1 MKRKYLFDEK
11 LLNTFKDVEET
22 PKKEEKVE
30 EIKHDLIETYYEE
43 LDKIID
49 NIKKELGHEDKI
61 DEIISELKEKLTH
74 LSDEE
79 NQEEQ
84 SEEDKKEVLD
94 DETFSEDE
102 VESLK
107 KLANSGIVDKLLALI
122 KTFDEVDNEEESKES
137 EEVIDDEDKKNE
149 DKEEVLET
157 KAKDSFNSI
166 YFNEVE
172 DNEDDIDEIAKAWSS
187 RIKK

>member
-1 MKRKYLFDEK
+1 MRRKYLFDEK

-30 EIKHDLIETYYEE
+30 EVKDDSIETYYEE
-43 LDKIID
+43 LDEIID

-61 DEIISELKEKLTH
+61 DEAISQLKEKLAH
-74 LSDEE
+74 LSDKED
-79 NQEEQ
+79 QEKP
-84 SEEDKKEVLD
+84 EEDKKEVLD
-94 DETFSEDE
+94 EETFSEDE

-122 KTFDEVDNEEESKES
+122 KTFDEVDEESNES
-137 EEVIDDEDKKNE
+137 EEVKDDEEDKKDE
-149 DKEEVLET
+149 DEEEVLET
-157 KAKDSFNSI
+157 KTKDSFNSI

-172 DNEDDIDEIAKAWSS
+172 EDNDQVDEIAKAWSS

>member
-1 MKRKYLFDEK
+1 MRRKYLFDEK

-30 EIKHDLIETYYEE
+30 EVKDDLIEIYYEE

-61 DEIISELKEKLTH
+61 DEAISQLKEKLAH
-74 LSDEE
+74 LSDKED
-79 NQEEQ
+79 QEEQ

-122 KTFDEVDNEEESKES
+122 KTFDEVDEESNES
-137 EEVIDDEDKKNE
+137 EEVKDDEEDKKDE
-149 DKEEVLET
+149 EEVLET
-157 KAKDSFNSI
+157 KTKDSFNSI

-172 DNEDDIDEIAKAWSS
+172 EDNDQVDEIAKA
-187 RIKK
+187 

>member
-1 MKRKYLFDEK
+1 MRRKYLFDEK

-22 PKKEEKVE
+22 LKKEEKVE
-30 EIKHDLIETYYEE
+30 EIKDDSIETYYEE
-43 LDKIID
+43 LDKVID

-61 DEIISELKEKLTH
+61 DEAISELKDKLVH

-102 VESLK
+102 VKSLK

-137 EEVIDDEDKKNE
+137 EEVIDDE

>member
-1 MKRKYLFDEK
+1 MRRKYLFDEK

-30 EIKHDLIETYYEE
+30 EVKDDSIETYYEE
-43 LDKIID
+43 LDEIID

-61 DEIISELKEKLTH
+61 DEAISQLKEKLAH
-74 LSDEE
+74 LSDKED
-79 NQEEQ
+79 QEKP
-84 SEEDKKEVLD
+84 EEDKKEVLD
-94 DETFSEDE
+94 KETFSEDE

-122 KTFDEVDNEEESKES
+122 KTFDEVDEEKSDES
-137 EEVIDDEDKKNE
+137 EEVKDDEEDKKDE
-149 DKEEVLET
+149 DEEEVLET
-157 KAKDSFNSI
+157 KTKDSFNSI

-172 DNEDDIDEIAKAWSS
+172 EDNDQVDEIAKAWSS

>member
-1 MKRKYLFDEK
+1 MRRKYLFDEK

-30 EIKHDLIETYYEE
+30 EIKDDSIETYYEE
-43 LDKIID
+43 LDKVID
-49 NIKKELGHEDKI
+49 NIKKELGYEDKI
-61 DEIISELKEKLTH
+61 DEAISELKDKLAH

-94 DETFSEDE
+94 DETFSGDE

-107 KLANSGIVDKLLALI
+107 KLANSEIVNKLLALI
-122 KTFDEVDNEEESKES
+122 KTFDEVDNEEGSKES
-137 EEVIDDEDKKNE
+137 EEVIDDE

-172 DNEDDIDEIAKAWSS
+172 DSEDEVDEIAKAWSS
-187 RIKK
+187 RIRK

>member
-1 MKRKYLFDEK
+1 MRRKYLFDEK

-30 EIKHDLIETYYEE
+30 EVKDDLIETYYEE

-74 LSDEE
+74 LSDKED
-79 NQEEQ
+79 QEEQ
-84 SEEDKKEVLD
+84 SEEDKKEILD

-122 KTFDEVDNEEESKES
+122 KTFDEVDEESNES
-137 EEVIDDEDKKNE
+137 EEVKDDEEDKKDE
-149 DKEEVLET
+149 DEEEVLET
-157 KAKDSFNSI
+157 KTKDSFNSI

-172 DNEDDIDEIAKAWSS
+172 EDNDQVDEIAKAWSS

>member
-30 EIKHDLIETYYEE
+30 EVKDDSIETYYEE

-74 LSDEE
+74 LSDKED
-79 NQEEQ
+79 QEEQ
-84 SEEDKKEVLD
+84 SEEDKKEILD

-122 KTFDEVDNEEESKES
+122 KTFDEVDEESNES
-137 EEVIDDEDKKNE
+137 EEVKDDEEDKKDENE
-149 DKEEVLET
+149 KEILESKT
-157 KAKDSFNSI
+157 KDSFNSI

-172 DNEDDIDEIAKAWSS
+172 EDNDQVDEIAKAWSS

>member
-1 MKRKYLFDEK
+1 MRRKYLFDEK

-30 EIKHDLIETYYEE
+30 EVKDDSIETYYEE

-61 DEIISELKEKLTH
+61 DEAISQLKEKLAH
-74 LSDEE
+74 LSNEE
-79 NQEEQ
+79 DQDEQ
-84 SEEDKKEVLD
+84 SEEDKKEILD

-122 KTFDEVDNEEESKES
+122 KTFDEVDEESNES
-137 EEVIDDEDKKNE
+137 EEVKDDEEDKKDE
-149 DKEEVLET
+149 DEEEVLET
-157 KAKDSFNSI
+157 KTKDSFNSI

-172 DNEDDIDEIAKAWSS
+172 EDNDQVDEIAKA
-187 RIKK
+187 

>member
-30 EIKHDLIETYYEE
+30 EVKDDSIETYYEE
-43 LDKIID
+43 LDKIIN

-61 DEIISELKEKLTH
+61 DEAISQLKEKLAH

-79 NQEEQ
+79 NQDEQ

-122 KTFDEVDNEEESKES
+122 KTFDEVDDEEESKES
-137 EEVIDDEDKKNE
+137 EEVIDDE

>member
-1 MKRKYLFDEK
+1 MKKKYLFDEK

-30 EIKHDLIETYYEE
+30 EIKDDSIETYYEE
-43 LDKIID
+43 LDKVI
-49 NIKKELGHEDKI
+49 NSIKKELGHEDKI
-61 DEIISELKEKLTH
+61 DEAISELKEKLAH

-79 NQEEQ
+79 DQEEKP
-84 SEEDKKEVLD
+84 EETKKEVE
-94 DETFSEDE
+94 DEESFSEDE
-102 VESLK
+102 IESLK

-122 KTFDEVDNEEESKES
+122 KTFDEVDEEKSDES
-137 EEVIDDEDKKNE
+137 EETRDDEKN
-149 DKEEVLET
+149 EEVLET

-187 RIKK
+187 RIRK

>member
-1 MKRKYLFDEK
+1 MRRKYLFDEK

-30 EIKHDLIETYYEE
+30 EVKDDSIESCYEE

-74 LSDEE
+74 LSDKED
-79 NQEEQ
+79 QEEQ
-84 SEEDKKEVLD
+84 SEEDKKEILD

-122 KTFDEVDNEEESKES
+122 KTFDEVDEESNES

-157 KAKDSFNSI
+157 KTKDSFNSI

>member
-30 EIKHDLIETYYEE
+30 EVKDDSIETYYEE
-43 LDKIID
+43 LDKIIN

-61 DEIISELKEKLTH
+61 DEAISQLKEKLAH

-79 NQEEQ
+79 DQDEQ
-84 SEEDKKEVLD
+84 SEEDKKEILD

-122 KTFDEVDNEEESKES
+122 KTFDEVDEEESSES
-137 EEVIDDEDKKNE
+137 EEVKDDEEDKKNE
-149 DKEEVLET
+149 EEVLET
-157 KAKDSFNSI
+157 KTKDSFNSI

-172 DNEDDIDEIAKAWSS
+172 EDNDQVDEIAKAWSS

>member
-30 EIKHDLIETYYEE
+30 EVKDDSIETYYEE

-61 DEIISELKEKLTH
+61 DEAISQLKEKLAH
-74 LSDEE
+74 LSDKED
-79 NQEEQ
+79 QEKP
-84 SEEDKKEVLD
+84 EEDKKEVLD
-94 DETFSEDE
+94 EETFSEDE

-122 KTFDEVDNEEESKES
+122 KTFDEVDEESNES
-137 EEVIDDEDKKNE
+137 EEVKDDEEDKKDE
-149 DKEEVLET
+149 DEEVLET
-157 KAKDSFNSI
+157 KTKDSFNSI

-172 DNEDDIDEIAKAWSS
+172 EDNDQVDEIAKAWSS

>member
-30 EIKHDLIETYYEE
+30 EVKDDSIETYYEE
-43 LDKIID
+43 LNEIID

-61 DEIISELKEKLTH
+61 DEAISELKEKLAH
-74 LSDEE
+74 LSDKED
-79 NQEEQ
+79 QEKP
-84 SEEDKKEVLD
+84 EEDKKEVLD
-94 DETFSEDE
+94 EETFSEDE

-122 KTFDEVDNEEESKES
+122 KTFDEVDEEKSDES
-137 EEVIDDEDKKNE
+137 EEVKDDEEDKKDE
-149 DKEEVLET
+149 DEEEVLET
-157 KAKDSFNSI
+157 KTKDSFNSI

-172 DNEDDIDEIAKAWSS
+172 EDNDQVDEIAKAWSS

>member
-1 MKRKYLFDEK
+1 MRRKYLFDEK

-30 EIKHDLIETYYEE
+30 EIKDDSIETYYEE
-43 LDKIID
+43 LDKVID

-61 DEIISELKEKLTH
+61 DEAISELKDKLVH

-122 KTFDEVDNEEESKES
+122 KTLDEVDNEEESKES
-137 EEVIDDEDKKNE
+137 EEVIDDE

-172 DNEDDIDEIAKAWSS
+172 DSEDEVDEIAKAWSS

>member
-1 MKRKYLFDEK
+1 MRRKYLFDEK

-30 EIKHDLIETYYEE
+30 EVKDDSIETYYEE

-61 DEIISELKEKLTH
+61 DEAISQLKEKLAH
-74 LSDEE
+74 LSDKED
-79 NQEEQ
+79 QEKP
-84 SEEDKKEVLD
+84 EEDKKEVLD
-94 DETFSEDE
+94 EETFSEDE

-122 KTFDEVDNEEESKES
+122 KTFDEVDEESNES
-137 EEVIDDEDKKNE
+137 EEVKDDEEDKKDE
-149 DKEEVLET
+149 DEEEVLET
-157 KAKDSFNSI
+157 KTKDSFNSI

-172 DNEDDIDEIAKAWSS
+172 EDNDQVDEIAKAWSS

>member
-1 MKRKYLFDEK
+1 MRRKYLFDEK

-30 EIKHDLIETYYEE
+30 EVKDDLIETYYEE
-43 LDKIID
+43 LDTIID

-61 DEIISELKEKLTH
+61 DEAISELKDKLAH

-122 KTFDEVDNEEESKES
+122 KTFDEVDDEEESKES
-137 EEVIDDEDKKNE
+137 EEVIDDE

-187 RIKK
+187 RIRK

>member
-1 MKRKYLFDEK
+1 MKKKYLFDEK

-30 EIKHDLIETYYEE
+30 EVKDDSIETYYEE

-61 DEIISELKEKLTH
+61 DEAISQLKEKLAH
-74 LSDEE
+74 LSDKED
-79 NQEEQ
+79 QEEQ
-84 SEEDKKEVLD
+84 PEEDKKEVLD
-94 DETFSEDE
+94 EETFSEDE

-107 KLANSGIVDKLLALI
+107 KLANSGIVNKLLALI
-122 KTFDEVDNEEESKES
+122 KTFDEVDEESNES
-137 EEVIDDEDKKNE
+137 EEVKDDEEDKKDE
-149 DKEEVLET
+149 DEEEVLET
-157 KAKDSFNSI
+157 KTKDSFNSI

-172 DNEDDIDEIAKAWSS
+172 EDNDQVDEIAKAWSS

>member
-30 EIKHDLIETYYEE
+30 EVKDDSIETYYEE
-43 LDKIID
+43 LDKIIN

-61 DEIISELKEKLTH
+61 DEAISQLKEKLAH
-74 LSDEE
+74 LSDKED
-79 NQEEQ
+79 QEKP
-84 SEEDKKEVLD
+84 EEDEKEVLD
-94 DETFSEDE
+94 EETFSEDE
-102 VESLK
+102 IESLK

-122 KTFDEVDNEEESKES
+122 KTFDEVDEESNES
-137 EEVIDDEDKKNE
+137 EEVKDDEEDKKDE
-149 DKEEVLET
+149 DEEEVLET
-157 KAKDSFNSI
+157 KTKDSFNSI

-172 DNEDDIDEIAKAWSS
+172 EDNDQVDEIAKAWSS

>member
-1 MKRKYLFDEK
+1 MRRKYLFDEK

-30 EIKHDLIETYYEE
+30 EVKDDLIETYYEE

-61 DEIISELKEKLTH
+61 NEAISELKDKLAH

-137 EEVIDDEDKKNE
+137 EEVIDNE
-149 DKEEVLET
+149 DKEEALET

-172 DNEDDIDEIAKAWSS
+172 DSEDEIDEIAKAWSS
-187 RIKK
+187 RIRK

>member
-1 MKRKYLFDEK
+1 MRRKYLFDEK

-30 EIKHDLIETYYEE
+30 EVKDDSIESCYEE

-79 NQEEQ
+79 DQEEKP
-84 SEEDKKEVLD
+84 EEDKKEVLD
-94 DETFSEDE
+94 EETFSEDE

-122 KTFDEVDNEEESKES
+122 KTFDEVDEESNES
-137 EEVIDDEDKKNE
+137 EEVKDDEEDKKDE
-149 DKEEVLET
+149 DEEEVLET
-157 KAKDSFNSI
+157 KTKDSFNSI

-172 DNEDDIDEIAKAWSS
+172 EDNDQVDEIAKAWSS